1 MFSACSTIMLKAISV
16 CAVVVI
22 GLFAFSDFSFA
33 QVQVAPP
40 CLNDRLDPCIACG
53 GSGNDAYCYKE
64 TFKAKPFCRKGEL
77 KNKDYY
83 FYCSSIM
90 QTQVEQTI
98 EFKPP
103 TGTADFASLI
113 CSVTNFISN
122 TILPPVAVM
131 MLLVVGFLFLT
142 SGGAPQKAG
151 VAQKAL
157 LFTMAGVALLVLAPG
172 IVVLIGDLFGNTALT
187 TAPDCQ
193 SVTTGTIVGALLK
206 TVNWLSWFVALT
218 SVAIGLYSGFL
229 YITARDNPQQIQQAA
244 KVLSYVIIGIAVSI
258 LAFSIVTITKQLMG
272 L

>member
-1 MFSACSTIMLKAISV
+1 
-16 CAVVVI
+16 
-22 GLFAFSDFSFA
+22 
-33 QVQVAPP
+33 
-40 CLNDRLDPCIACG
+40 
-53 GSGNDAYCYKE
+53 
-64 TFKAKPFCRKGEL
+64 
-77 KNKDYY
+77 
-83 FYCSSIM
+83 M
-90 QTQVEQTI
+90 QTQVKQTI

-131 MLLVVGFLFLT
+131 MMLVVGFLFLT
-142 SGGAPQKAG
+142 SGGAPQRAG

-157 LFTMAGVALLVLAPG
+157 LFTIAGVALLVLAPG

-187 TAPDCQ
+187 TAPVCQ
-193 SVTTGTIVGALLK
+193 SVTTGTIVDALLK
-206 TVNWLSWFVALT
+206 TVNWFSWFVAIT
-218 SVAIGLYSGFL
+218 SVAMGLYSGFL
-229 YITARDNPQQIQQAA
+229 YITARDNPQQVQQAA